1 MNTDSNMGKIIALG
15 GNLENPREAKATDWP
30 SVGPSGPEGSSSG
43 DGKLVTQTQNQEGPR
58 HSADSGPNTP
68 SVWGEAGKEYPVS
81 VSKGEGGTAST
92 AVKCDWSVDFS
103 TGQTSPNAML
113 DTKY

>member
-1 MNTDSNMGKIIALG
+1 MNTDSNMGKLIALG

-43 DGKLVTQTQNQEGPR
+43 DGKLVTLTEAQEGPR
-58 HSADSGPNTP
+58 HVRDDGENTP
-68 SVWGEAGKEYPVS
+68 SNWGKDYGFAVTT
-81 VSKGEGGTAST
+81 SKGEGGTAST
-92 AVKCDWSVDFS
+92 AVKCDWSVDLS